1 MSNELTFLVA
11 FATVFGASEAIK
23 HIQSDARKKEH
34 RSRKNNLIVRC
45 LKSCQ
50 YSSILEGRRV
60 VLSGDKLY
68 IDTGTH
74 YAREFGHPFA
84 GYYLAY
90 PDSSASGLVSTICD
104 EPPIMNWIY
113 VDRWSYEL
121 KFGNRTWADDNF
133 PIPWD
138 CSRQDRRLTFGGW
151 EGFLAVKEGDFWGLY
166 FDIDGDGLK
175 SKIAEGTP
183 VLEVELIR
191 VEMRLPKPPP
201 PEDKEAK
208 EKAEGTADA
217 NGAKTGDGAT
227 SDPNGA
233 NGANG
238 QQEQQPAQQQGQ
250 QQPGQPEQSGQSEQA
265 GPDKADG
272 STCQNRPYMTPSVD
286 DDDEPLESPAVD

>member
-23 HIQSDARKKEH
+23 HIQSDARRKEH

-74 YAREFGHPFA
+74 WAGEFGHPFA
-84 GYYLAY
+84 GYYLPY

-121 KFGNRTWADDNF
+121 KFGNRSWADDNF

-151 EGFLAVKEGDFWGLY
+151 EGFLAVKEGDFWALY
-166 FDIDGDGLK
+166 FDVDEDHLK

-191 VEMRLPKPPP
+191 VEMRIAKPKPPP
-201 PEDKEAK
+201 PEDKPEDK
-208 EKAEGTADA
+208 EKAMENAKEGVKDRAEDAADA
-217 NGAKTGDGAT
+217 NAA
-227 SDPNGA
+227 NGA
-233 NGANG
+233 SDGNGADVANGDAANAANGGANGGANG
-238 QQEQQPAQQQGQ
+238 Q
-250 QQPGQPEQSGQSEQA
+250 S

-272 STCQNRPYMTPSVD
+272 STYPKGAYATPPE
-286 DDDEPLESPAVD
+286 EPLESPAVD